1 MKRILLTIM
10 IMIVGLFTIPTS
22 INNVPYYEEPDE
34 ELKMW
39 LVYKEPYKPNAL
51 DDAMNKLTD
60 AVKQAIEKV
69 QDFNNLFITIH

>member
-1 MKRILLTIM
+1 MKRILLTII
-10 IMIVGLFTIPTS
+10 IMVVGLFAIPTS

-39 LVYKEPYKPNAL
+39 LVHKEPYKPNAL
-51 DDAMNKLTD
+51 DAINKLTET
-60 AVKQAIEKV
+60 VKQAIEKV